1 MFRVVA
7 GLLHLGNIK
16 FRPRDGGSDEDQAE
30 IVDMEPVIKA
40 SKQFGV
46 EPQLLK
52 EGLIFPRITVGQNE
66 RVRKQTDAVQAGRSR
81 DAMARALYGR
91 FFLWIVDKINET
103 LKVKPKDL
111 FIGLLDI
118 AGFEIFKF
126 NSFEQLCIN
135 FTNERLQQFFNN
147 HMFKLEQE
155 EYAREGIEWKF
166 VDFGVDSQMTIDLL
180 SKVQASKKKNN

>member
-1 MFRVVA
+1 
-7 GLLHLGNIK
+7 LGNIQ
-16 FRPRDGGSDEDQAE
+16 FRPRDGGAAEDQAE
-30 IVDMEPVIKA
+30 IVDMEAVNKTA
-40 SKQFGV
+40 RQFGV
-46 EPQLLK
+46 DPNLLK
-52 EGLIFPRITVGQNE
+52 EGLIYPRITVGQNE
-66 RVRKQTDAVQAGRSR
+66 RVRKQTDAVQASRAR
-81 DAMARALYGR
+81 DALAKALYGR

-155 EYAREGIEWKF
+155 EYAREGIEWTF

-180 SKVQASKKKNN
+180 SKVSSPS